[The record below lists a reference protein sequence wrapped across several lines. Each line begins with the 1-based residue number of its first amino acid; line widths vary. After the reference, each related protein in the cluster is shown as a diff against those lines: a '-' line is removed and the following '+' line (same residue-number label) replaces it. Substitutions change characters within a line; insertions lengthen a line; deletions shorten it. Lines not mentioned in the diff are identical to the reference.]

1 MWLYN
6 KQVIEKIED
15 MPQGTFGFI
24 YITTHTSS
32 GVSYIGKKLNINNNV
47 FFDYSIF

>member
-6 KQVIEKIED
+6 EQVIEKIED

-24 YITTHTSS
+24 YITTH
-32 GVSYIGKKLNINNNV
+32 N
-47 FFDYSIF
+47 